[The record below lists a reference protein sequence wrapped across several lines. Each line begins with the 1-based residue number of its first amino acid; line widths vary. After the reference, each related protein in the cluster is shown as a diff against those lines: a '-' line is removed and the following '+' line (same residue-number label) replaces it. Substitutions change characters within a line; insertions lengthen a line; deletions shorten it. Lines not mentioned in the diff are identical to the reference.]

1 MERTD
6 EKIMERLGLAIL
18 VGIYARITS
27 PCVLVGFISGT
38 IALNIY
44 CKILTNSLNLPYD
57 NFLYIFSYFS

>member
-1 MERTD
+1 M
-6 EKIMERLGLAIL
+6 KNCMERLGLAIL

-44 CKILTNSLNLPYD
+44 
-57 NFLYIFSYFS
+57 